1 MDFSKVAVILA
12 RPAESRNIGSVCRA
26 MANCDMSDLRIVGTK
41 KSDIDEEA
49 VKRLAIH
56 ASPIF
61 ENAKFFDS
69 IKDAASDCV
78 FAAGTTRRTGLKRKG
93 TLLLPEDLAKMAVNA
108 ASSQGENSRAAIVFG
123 NEKSGLSSEE
133 VEECDFAVTIP
144 SSEGFGSL
152 NLSHAVQVI
161 CYEIFR
167 AGLKSPEN
175 LENADSGQ
183 NSGRNFREAI
193 SRGELKQTVEFI
205 LEDLAQIGFFSH
217 TGRENMQ
224 KLWDEVL
231 SRAALSKD
239 EALLIQKTFDRAA
252 VMATHKAL
260 NHPDA
265 FRAYKI

>member
-56 ASPIF
+56 AAPIF

-69 IKDAASDCV
+69 IKEAAFDCV

-93 TLLLPEDLAKMAVNA
+93 TLLLPEDLAKMVVNA
-108 ASSQGENSRAAIVFG
+108 ASSQGENSHAAIVFG

-144 SSEGFGSL
+144 SSESFGSL
-152 NLSHAVQVI
+152 NLSHAVQVV

-167 AGLKSPEN
+167 AGLKNSEN
-175 LENADSGQ
+175 SDSGQ
-183 NSGRNFREAI
+183 NRNVREAL